1 MYTAIK
7 LKYRIENDTIVI
19 SFPELRKLRGRD
31 LEIIIMVEGEIED
44 STMPPRAVQN
54 SKHIPG
60 AAMLDEEAVREYLKA
75 RFR

>member
-1 MYTAIK
+1 MYTAIRLK
-7 LKYRIENDTIVI
+7 LRTENDTIVI

-31 LEIIIMVEGEIED
+31 LEVIIMVEGEIED
-44 STMPPRAVQN
+44 SSLPPRAVQN

-60 AAMLDEEAVREYLKA
+60 AALLDEEAVIEYLRT